1 MRRVMGALLSSLV
14 GGARPVRHATAPA
27 AARYFVVG
35 DVHGCLDEL
44 QDLLRKA
51 EYDDGATRLVLV
63 GDLVNK
69 GPKSL
74 EVIRY
79 CRENEI
85 WAVRGN
91 HDDKCLRLFDG
102 VDELKDEYSYVQDMT
117 AEDAAWLRNLPH
129 TLTLPHVDAI
139 VVHAGL
145 RPSTKL
151 EDQSP
156 QHMTTMR
163 SLEGGAPSSRPGDAS
178 WAELRDEAPLV
189 IFGHDARR
197 GLQKFPY
204 AIGLDTGCCYGGALT
219 GIFLPSRE
227 LVSVP
232 ARRTYSEAR
241 GDLFNCVICRCE
253 RGS

>member
-44 QDLLRKA
+44 HDLLKKA
-51 EYDDGATRLVLV
+51 DIDETTRLVLV

-85 WAVRGN
+85 CVVRGN

-102 VDELKDEYSYVQDMT
+102 VDELKDEYSYVGDMT

-129 TLTLPHVDAI
+129 TLTLPHVDSI

-163 SLEGGAPSSRPGDAS
+163 SLEGGAPSAKPGDAS
-178 WAELRDEAPLV
+178 WASERKEAPLV

-197 GLQKFPY
+197 GLQQFPY

-219 GIFLPSRE
+219 GVFLPSKE

-241 GDLFNCVICRCE
+241 G
-253 RGS
+253 

>member
-1 MRRVMGALLSSLV
+1 MWQSLV
-14 GGARPVRHATAPA
+14 TSMFGLSTGGDAVARSVIVGPAGGRHATVVGAE
-27 AARYFVVG
+27 RFLVVG

-51 EYDDGATRLVLV
+51 RYDDGATRLVLV

-79 CRENEI
+79 CREHEI

-102 VDELKDEYSYVQDMT
+102 VDELKDEYSYVRDMSE
-117 AEDAAWLRNLPH
+117 ADAAWLRNLPH
-129 TLTLPHVDAI
+129 TLTLPHVDTI

-163 SLEGGAPSSRPGDAS
+163 SLEGGAPSAKPGDAS
-178 WAELRDEAPLV
+178 WASERDEAPLV

-197 GLQKFPY
+197 GLQLFDY
-204 AIGLDTGCCYGGALT
+204 AIGLDTGCCYGGELT
-219 GIFLPSRE
+219 GVFLPSKE

-232 ARRTYSEAR
+232 ARRAYSAAR
-241 GDLFNCVICRCE
+241 G
-253 RGS
+253 

>member
-1 MRRVMGALLSSLV
+1 MRRVMGALLSSLLSK
-14 GGARPVRHATAPA
+14 ARASIPVVRHATAPA
-27 AARYFVVG
+27 AARYFIVG

-44 QDLLRKA
+44 HDLLRKA
-51 EYDDGATRLVLV
+51 QYDDGATRLVLV

-79 CRENEI
+79 CRENDI
-85 WAVRGN
+85 KAVRGN

-102 VDELKDEYSYVQDMT
+102 VDDLKDEYAYVRDMT
-117 AEDAAWLRNLPH
+117 AEDAAWLRSLPH
-129 TLTLPHVDAI
+129 TLTLPNVDSI

-145 RPSTKL
+145 RPATSL
-151 EDQSP
+151 EDQAP

-163 SLEGGAPSSRPGDAS
+163 SLEGGAPSAKPGDAS
-178 WAELRDEAPLV
+178 WASEREEFPV
-189 IFGHDARR
+189 VVFGHDARR

-227 LVSVP
+227 MVSVP
-232 ARRTYSEAR
+232 ARRTYAERR
-241 GDLFNCVICRCE
+241 G
-253 RGS
+253 

>member
-1 MRRVMGALLSSLV
+1 MLLPHLGKRCRAHKSMRRVMGAVLSTLV

-35 DVHGCLDEL
+35 GVHGCLDEL
-44 QDLLRKA
+44 QDLLKQ
-51 EYDDGATRLVLV
+51 GAVRRRGDAACIV

-102 VDELKDEYSYVQDMT
+102 VDELKDEYSYVRDMT

-129 TLTLPHVDAI
+129 TLTLPHVDSI

-163 SLEGGAPSSRPGDAS
+163 SLEGGAPSAKPGDAS
-178 WAELRDEAPLV
+178 WASRT
-189 IFGHDARR
+189 R
-197 GLQKFPY
+197 
-204 AIGLDTGCCYGGALT
+204 GGA
-219 GIFLPSRE
+219 
-227 LVSVP
+227 
-232 ARRTYSEAR
+232 A
-241 GDLFNCVICRCE
+241 GDLRPRRAARFTKVSLRH
-253 RGS
+253 RAGHGLLLWW